1 MLHYNKSRK
10 CDCCGIYENLK
21 RDPIN
26 QTHSDNTSGNHQT
39 LCKHCHME
47 KGRMGLPLFNYIMG
61 LCKADL
67 RMKATM
73 QKGSREW
80 LRQTK
85 DRRPK
90 ETQSKLLE
98 PTNPNGQYEP
108 YTDDEIKLI
117 ISAYV
122 RGNPD
127 IYSE

>member
-1 MLHYNKSRK
+1 
-10 CDCCGIYENLK
+10 
-21 RDPIN
+21 
-26 QTHSDNTSGNHQT
+26 
-39 LCKHCHME
+39 
-47 KGRMGLPLFNYIMG
+47 
-61 LCKADL
+61 
-67 RMKATM
+67 MKATM